1 MEKGFY
7 GFPKNRTYAKLTD
20 SASYATT
27 ASYSTTASYAMNGG
41 GGGNPLAIYNKSSA
55 LLTAGATSIQFTG
68 NGQTATAVGNAVTV
82 NIPAAGGSIFPYT
95 GSATITGSL
104 VVTGS
109 VTATMGFTGSLFG
122 TASWATRAITA
133 SFLQNNDPNG
143 LTLSVVKGITLQATD
158 TSIGFITLQAKN
170 IQLTGSTGTTIT
182 AYGNILPGG
191 PYTNNTSS
199 FNLGSPTAAWKDI
212 FVSNGSINFISGSAS
227 ASIQFNN
234 GQITFPGAIIN
245 IPTGSII
252 PTSSF
257 ATTSSFAQTS
267 LIANTASFVNTL
279 NQNVNITGTLT
290 AATIHTSSLY
300 TFVGELANDI
310 INSSATVPSD
320 VTGLSFSYAANSAY
334 NITVHALVSSSINTT
349 GHGFSLS
356 ASSAVTNVW
365 SQHFHQSSTQGSLA
379 GGSSLTNN
387 VILAV
392 SNTTSVGSLGIP
404 VVFFGYLRTGANTGT
419 CTLRFRSELASTTV
433 IKSGSIMFVQKII

>member
-1 MEKGFY
+1 MANIIQING
-7 GFPKNRTYAKLTD
+7 YAI
-20 SASYATT
+20 SS
-27 ASYSTTASYAMNGG
+27 SNSGG
-41 GGGNPLAIYNKSSA
+41 GGSA
-55 LLTAGATSIQFTG
+55 
-68 NGQTATAVGNAVTV
+68 
-82 NIPAAGGSIFPYT
+82 FPYT
-95 GSATITGSL
+95 GSAIISGSL
-104 VVTGS
+104 IVTGS
-109 VTATMGFTGSLFG
+109 TTSTLGFTGSLFG
-122 TASWATRAITA
+122 TASWATNALTA
-133 SFLQNNDPNG
+133 SFLQNNDPLG
-143 LTLSVVKGITLQATD
+143 LTLSVTKGITLQATD
-158 TSIGFITLQAKN
+158 PSTGIITLNSKN

-199 FNLGSPTAAWKDI
+199 YSLGSLSAAWKDLY
-212 FVSNGSINFISGSAS
+212 VSNGSVYFISGS
-227 ASIQFNN
+227 
-234 GQITFPGAIIN
+234 
-245 IPTGSII
+245 
-252 PTSSF
+252 
-257 ATTSSFAQTS
+257 
-267 LIANTASFVNTL
+267 NTASVSFINGNINLGNT
-279 NQNVNITGTLT
+279 NINGTLT
-290 AATIHTSSLY
+290 AVTIHTSSLY

-387 VILAV
+387 LILAV

-433 IKSGSIMFVQKII
+433 IKAGSIMFVQKII